1 VRIDRGEPPCLRE
14 APAMLIGLSS
24 YTYTW
29 AVGVPGYPP
38 PRPLDHMALLQRA
51 AALHADVLQVA
62 DNLPLH
68 LLSSR
73 ELGQFQDK
81 AGELGVRVEVGT
93 LGTDRELLLCYLSL
107 AQQLGSPILRV
118 VITDGERPANIDEAV
133 AALSP
138 LRHAFLDA
146 GVVLAVENHE
156 RFSTVELAELV
167 VRLGTEWA
175 GICLDT
181 VNSFG
186 SLEGPAAV
194 VERLGPLAVNV
205 HLKDFVVE
213 RASHHMGF
221 KVEGRP
227 LGQGQ
232 LDIPWLVGQLGPKTG
247 NITGVIELWTP
258 PEPEVGLT
266 IAKEEAWARQSSTYL
281 RHFLS
286 ARSSSD
292 PSGPRF
298 LGV

>member
-1 VRIDRGEPPCLRE
+1 
-14 APAMLIGLSS
+14 MLIGLSS

-29 AVGVPGYPP
+29 AVGVPGYSP

-73 ELGQFQDK
+73 ELGEFQST

-93 LGTDRELLLCYLSL
+93 SGTDRELLLCYLSL
-107 AQQLGSPILRV
+107 AQQLGSPIVRV
-118 VITDGERPANIDEAV
+118 VITGGEWPDDIDEAV

-138 LRHAFLDA
+138 LRQAFLDA

-205 HLKDFVVE
+205 HLKDFVIE
-213 RASHHMGF
+213 RADHHMGF

-232 LDIPWLVGQLGPKTG
+232 LDISWLAAKLGAKIE

-258 PEPEVGLT
+258 PEPEVGQT
-266 IAKEEAWARQSSTYL
+266 IAKEEAWARQSIAYL
-281 RHFLS
+281 RDFLGAKPS
-286 ARSSSD
+286 AD
-292 PSGPRF
+292 PSSPKF
-298 LGV
+298 LRN

>member
-1 VRIDRGEPPCLRE
+1 
-14 APAMLIGLSS
+14 MLIGLSS

-29 AVGVPGYPP
+29 AVGVPGYSP

-73 ELGQFQDK
+73 ELGEFQGT
-81 AGELGVRVEVGT
+81 AGELGIRVEVGT
-93 LGTDRELLLCYLSL
+93 SGTDRELLLCYLSL
-107 AQQLGSPILRV
+107 AQQLGSPIVRV
-118 VITDGERPANIDEAV
+118 VITGGEWPDDIDEAV

-138 LRHAFLDA
+138 LRQAFLDA

-205 HLKDFVVE
+205 HLKDFVIE
-213 RASHHMGF
+213 RADHRMGF

-232 LDIPWLVGQLGPKTG
+232 LDISWLAAKLGAKIE

-258 PEPEVGLT
+258 PEPEVGQT
-266 IAKEEAWARQSSTYL
+266 IAKEEAWARQSIAYL
-281 RHFLS
+281 RDFLGAKPS
-286 ARSSSD
+286 PD
-292 PSGPRF
+292 PSSPKF
-298 LGV
+298 LRN

>member
-1 VRIDRGEPPCLRE
+1 
-14 APAMLIGLSS
+14 MLIGLSS

-29 AVGVPGYPP
+29 AVGVPGYSP

-73 ELGQFQDK
+73 ELGEFQST

-93 LGTDRELLLCYLSL
+93 SGTDRELLLCYLSL
-107 AQQLGSPILRV
+107 AQQLGSPIVRV
-118 VITDGERPANIDEAV
+118 VITGGEWPDDIDEAV

-138 LRHAFLDA
+138 LRQAFLDA

-205 HLKDFVVE
+205 HLKDFVIE
-213 RASHHMGF
+213 RADHHMGF

-232 LDIPWLVGQLGPKTG
+232 LDISWLAAKLGAKIE

-258 PEPEVGLT
+258 PEPEVGQT
-266 IAKEEAWARQSSTYL
+266 IAKEEAWARQSIAYL
-281 RHFLS
+281 RDFLGAKPS
-286 ARSSSD
+286 PD
-292 PSGPRF
+292 PSSPKF
-298 LGV
+298 LRN